1 MCEKELQHK
10 LCDVGDVDAESGS
23 DINTPQKN
31 DSNILTAKML
41 SSVMSNTQSKKYPN
55 KLSMKVLLG

>member
-10 LCDVGDVDAESGS
+10 LCGDVDAESGF

-31 DSNILTAKML
+31 DSNILTAKKGYHQL
-41 SSVMSNTQSKKYPN
+41 CQKPN
-55 KLSMKVLLG
+55 QTPSTSIFLVLR